1 MEGRRPRGIRREEKV
16 NVEED
21 RRVDPLVQVEGLTRS
36 YGYRRI
42 LRGIDL
48 VVEQGEIL
56 TIFGPNGAGKS
67 TLIRV
72 LSTSIHPGEGTA
84 RIAGCDLRH
93 QGEEIR
99 RAIGVVSHRSFL
111 YGSLTARE
119 NLHFYAS
126 LYGLNEREERAG
138 KLLAMLGLEDRQDD
152 PVRTF
157 SRGMEQR
164 LAIARAI
171 LHDPK
176 VLLLDEPYT
185 GLDQHAV
192 RVLNDVL
199 LEVRGAGKGI
209 ILTTHDLGRGLEV
222 SDSVAIL
229 VGGRIVYREKAARI
243 GLPELESVYYEHV
256 GTRSGWDT

>member
-1 MEGRRPRGIRREEKV
+1 MEKGQQPE
-16 NVEED
+16 
-21 RRVDPLVQVEGLTRS
+21 PLVRIEGLTRS
-36 YGYRRI
+36 YGYRKV
-42 LRGIDL
+42 LRGVNL
-48 VVEQGEIL
+48 ELGAGEIL

-72 LSTSIHPGEGTA
+72 LSTSLRPEEGTI
-84 RIAGCDLRH
+84 RIAGHDLRKE
-93 QGEEIR
+93 GEDLR
-99 RAIGVVSHRSFL
+99 RKIGVVAHRSFL

-126 LYGLNEREERAG
+126 LYGCSGGRDPIE
-138 KLLAMLGLEDRQDD
+138 KLLAMVGLEERKDD

-192 RVLNDVL
+192 RILNTALLDV
-199 LEVRGAGKGI
+199 RRQGKGI
-209 ILTTHDLGRGLEV
+209 ILTTHDLGRGLEI
-222 SDSVAIL
+222 SDWVAIL
-229 VGGRIVYREKAARI
+229 VAGKIVYQERAARI
-243 GLPELESVYYEHV
+243 GLQDLEAVYYEHV
-256 GTRSGWDT
+256 GERVGWGT